1 MTAFT
6 VFAYFVL
13 VCGFYITLRGIY
25 LFEKKND
32 DRALKF
38 LVVTCPHRYKF
49 TAGTALFLI
58 LAGYFGAMALIPL
71 IIVNYIV
78 GWYQFFKVRNWV
90 RTYKVG
96 VPPNHPAK

>member
-1 MTAFT
+1 MAFT
-6 VFAYFVL
+6 IFAYFMLIV
-13 VCGFYITLRGIY
+13 GFYITLRGIY

-38 LVVTCPHRYKF
+38 LVKTCPDGFKF

-58 LAGYFGAMALIPL
+58 LAGYFGMVALIPL
-71 IIVNYIV
+71 IIVNYVV
-78 GWYQFFKVRNWV
+78 GWYQFFKVRKWV
-90 RTYKVG
+90 RTFKVG

>member
-1 MTAFT
+1 MFLTVLAYAFLI
-6 VFAYFVL
+6 V
-13 VCGFYITLRGIY
+13 GFYITLRGIY

-38 LVVTCPHRYKF
+38 LVKTCPDRFKF
-49 TAGTALFLI
+49 TAGTALFLL

-71 IIVNYIV
+71 IVVNYVV
-78 GWYQFFKVRNWV
+78 GWYQFFKVRKWV
-90 RTYKVG
+90 RTLKVG